1 MDTRLLNPSKSR
13 DETVEMIIDMFK
25 NNDEKFIHETIHFY
39 WTNLEAYVEL
49 INDNNSPKEAIEIIR
64 RRSIS
69 KLGEKLILGG
79 KRAITRYVKKP
90 VVKKSILS

>member
-1 MDTRLLNPSKSR
+1 
-13 DETVEMIIDMFK
+13 MFK
-25 NNDEKFIHETIHFY
+25 NNDEKIHFY

-49 INDNNSPKEAIEIIR
+49 INNNKSPKEAIEIIH

-69 KLGEKLILGG
+69 QLGEKLGVG

-90 VVKKSILS
+90 LVKKSILS